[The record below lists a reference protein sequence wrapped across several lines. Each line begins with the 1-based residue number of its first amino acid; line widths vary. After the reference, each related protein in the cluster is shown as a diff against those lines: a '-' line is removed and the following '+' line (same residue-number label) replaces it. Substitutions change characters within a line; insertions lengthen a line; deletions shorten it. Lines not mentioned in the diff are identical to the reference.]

1 LTEIPENQTKLQ
13 PENPFKKPEP
23 INGKTEKLRRKN
35 NSSFITIKM
44 GGKSERL
51 SSKPNVFQFNEPIN

>member
-44 GGKSERL
+44 GGKS
-51 SSKPNVFQFNEPIN
+51 